1 MKVLAIT
8 GRMATGKSTILKQL
22 KFLGVNSFSSDEIV
36 NNIYKKDFE
45 FISTIMN
52 LYPQV
57 IEQGKINK
65 NELSNLAFNNKEILK
80 KLEKLI
86 YPILDRK
93 RRNIIKT
100 SFLNSIRLVVF
111 EIPLL
116 FEKKIDNKFCLVI
129 TTTCNKKIQKQ
140 RYLKR
145 KNSTLKKFN
154 FINNQFVE
162 DNKRFKDS
170 NFVINTGNGKHHS
183 LLLLKKIINKI

>member
-86 YPILDRK
+86 YPILEKKRK
-93 RRNIIKT
+93 DIIKT
-100 SFLNSIRLVVF
+100 SFLNSLRLVVF

-116 FEKKIDNKFCLVI
+116 FEKKIDNKFSLII
-129 TTTCNKKIQKQ
+129 TTTCNKNLQKQ

-145 KNSTLKKFN
+145 KNTTLEKFN
-154 FINNQFVE
+154 LINKKFVE

-170 NFVINTGNGKHHS
+170 DFIINTGNGKHHS
-183 LLLLKKIINKI
+183 LLLLKKIISKI